1 MRVLLITAVCI
12 SLLAVAPA
20 SARDIVEVP
29 IGFDK
34 GEFRTTITGRI
45 QGYQIIDY
53 QLRANAGDEL
63 VIDLKTNHLATY
75 FNLLPPGSDDV
86 ALFIG
91 STSGHHYEARLP
103 GAGLYT
109 IRVYMMRSAARRDE
123 VADYALDVAMPDR
136 HPVMTAKLGSPVV
149 EAGSLAW
156 DRALQGVEFHVM
168 SSGRSSINTL
178 TIMPD
183 GLEIDHAPIVREI
196 DGTVRGVETADLNV
210 DGSPELYV
218 YVVSAGSG
226 SYGSLV
232 AYAANRRKSLS
243 EIYLPP
249 ITDDRAASAGY
260 MGHDEFA
267 VVENRL
273 VRRFPVYREQDTNA
287 NPTGGMRQLQYRLVA
302 GEAGW
307 LLEVDRIVDY

>member
-1 MRVLLITAVCI
+1 MRVRLITVVC
-12 SLLAVAPA
+12 LLLLTVAPA
-20 SARDIVEVP
+20 SARDIAEVS

-34 GEFRTTITGRI
+34 GEF
-45 QGYQIIDY
+45 
-53 QLRANAGDEL
+53 
-63 VIDLKTNHLATY
+63 
-75 FNLLPPGSDDV
+75 S
-86 ALFIG
+86 
-91 STSGHHYEARLP
+91 
-103 GAGLYT
+103 
-109 IRVYMMRSAARRDE
+109 
-123 VADYALDVAMPDR
+123 
-136 HPVMTAKLGSPVV
+136 TAKLGSPVV
-149 EAGSLAW
+149 DPGALAW
-156 DRALQGVEFHVM
+156 DLALQGVEFHVM

-183 GLEIDHAPIVREI
+183 GLEIDNAPIVREI
-196 DGTVRGVETADLNV
+196 DGTVRGLETADLNV

-260 MGHDEFA
+260 MGHDEFTVGEGA
-267 VVENRL
+267 L
-273 VRRFPVYREQDTNA
+273 LHRFPVYRPGDTNA
-287 NPTGGMRQLQYRLVA
+287 NATGGMRQVQYRLTR

-307 LLEVDRIVDY
+307 VLTRQKP